1 MKGDIYSKYIK
12 RIFDVVFSGMAIVCL
27 IPVFIIVSV
36 LVGVKLGRPII
47 FTQERTGL
55 HGKTFLM
62 YKFRTMTNEM
72 DSNGNLL
79 PSEQRMTKT
88 GRILRSTSLDELP
101 ELFNIFKGEMSFIGP
116 RPLLE
121 RYYSFYTSEEMK
133 RHNVRPGL
141 TGLAQVNGR
150 SFISWEEIFE
160 YDLRYVN
167 HISLVMDF
175 KIFLAT
181 IQKVFAHKNVA
192 DLSKAQ
198 KGADGR
204 YWIEVDGKKIAV
216 HGALD
221 EERRL
226 KQ

>member
-12 RIFDVVFSGMAIVCL
+12 RIFDVVFSGMAIVYL

-55 HGKTFLM
+55 HGKIFLM

-88 GRILRSTSLDELP
+88 GRLLRAASLDELP

-116 RPLLE
+116 RPLLV

-150 SFISWEEIFE
+150 SF
-160 YDLRYVN
+160 
-167 HISLVMDF
+167 
-175 KIFLAT
+175 
-181 IQKVFAHKNVA
+181 
-192 DLSKAQ
+192 LS
-198 KGADGR
+198 
-204 YWIEVDGKKIAV
+204 
-216 HGALD
+216 
-221 EERRL
+221 
-226 KQ
+226 

>member
-55 HGKTFLM
+55 HGKIFLM

-88 GRILRSTSLDELP
+88 GRLLRAASLDELP

-116 RPLLE
+116 RPLLV

-150 SFISWEEIFE
+150 SFLSWEDIFE
-160 YDLRYVN
+160 YDLNYVS
-167 HISLVMDF
+167 HVSFVMDL

-181 IQKVFAHKNVA
+181 IYKVFSHKNVA
-192 DLSKAQ
+192 DLSKAK
-198 KGADGR
+198 KGTDGR
-204 YWIEVDGKKIAV
+204 YWVEENGKRIEV

-221 EERRL
+221 EERRR